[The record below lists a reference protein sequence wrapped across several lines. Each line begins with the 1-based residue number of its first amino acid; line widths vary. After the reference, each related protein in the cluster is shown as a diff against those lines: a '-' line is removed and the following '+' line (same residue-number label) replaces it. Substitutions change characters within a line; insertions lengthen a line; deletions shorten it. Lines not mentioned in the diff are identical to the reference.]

1 MGDARFED
9 AKMTKTRFDHIDLSD
24 STFSQMRLARSKFN
38 NVDLSDIRV
47 ENVTL
52 ANATIQNA
60 NLAGLSISDCDIS
73 GLAHRR
79 LFGHRPDRRL
89 AKESLM
95 PKLTID
101 GIAVEVPPGST
112 VLQAAEAAGIE
123 IPRFC
128 YHDRLSIAGN
138 CRMCLVEIEKTPPK
152 PISSCTYP
160 AAEGMI
166 VHTDTPM
173 VRNGRRGVMEF
184 LLINHPLDCPICDQ
198 GGECDLQDQAMGY
211 GMDHSRY
218 AENKRAVND
227 KELGPLVKTV
237 MTRCIHC
244 TRCIRFISE
253 VAGVPDLG
261 ATGRGEHM
269 EVGTYVERALTSELS
284 ANIIDLCPVGALT
297 SKPYAFAARS
307 WELSKT
313 DSVDVLDAV
322 GANIRVDTRG
332 PEVLRVLPR
341 LNEDVNEEWLGDKS
355 RFALD
360 GLKRKRLDKPWV
372 RRDGKLQAATWQQ
385 AFDAIA
391 AKLHG
396 QAGDRIGAI
405 AGDLCDAESMLA
417 LKDLMTALGSA
428 NLDCRQD
435 GAQLTNARRDYYTF
449 NTQIAG
455 IEDADAILIIGSN
468 PRREAPVLNA
478 RIRKAW
484 SHGGAKIGLI
494 GTETDLTYPLT
505 HIGSGPDSLADG
517 EKFIA
522 GSKRPMVIVG
532 QAALTRPD
540 GAAILAAA
548 WAIASRAG
556 ALTPEWHGF
565 NVLHTAAARAGALD
579 LGFVPGPNG
588 KSVDAMMDIDVLWL
602 LGADEFDSKN
612 VGAETFVI
620 YLGHHGDAGA
630 SRADVI
636 LPGAAYTEKSGTY
649 VNTEGRV
656 QRGFMATHPPG
667 DAREDWKIIRALSA
681 RTGHT
686 LPYDTIESLRARLEQ
701 VNPVFANVG
710 FLPRFGCTDATAP
723 GGDPAAVTN
732 APFVPV
738 IAHYHQTDPIS
749 RASPTM
755 AACIAALRP
764 TPAMAAE

>member
-1 MGDARFED
+1 
-9 AKMTKTRFDHIDLSD
+9 
-24 STFSQMRLARSKFN
+24 
-38 NVDLSDIRV
+38 
-47 ENVTL
+47 
-52 ANATIQNA
+52 
-60 NLAGLSISDCDIS
+60 
-73 GLAHRR
+73 
-79 LFGHRPDRRL
+79 
-89 AKESLM
+89 M

-101 GIAVEVPPGST
+101 GIEVEVPPGTT

-218 AENKRAVND
+218 EENKRAVKD
-227 KELGPLVKTV
+227 KDLGPLVKTV

-261 ATGRGEHM
+261 ATARGEHM
-269 EVGTYVERALTSELS
+269 EVGTYVEKALSSELS

-297 SKPYAFAARS
+297 SKPYAFTARS
-307 WELSKT
+307 WELTKT
-313 DSVDVLDAV
+313 DSIDVLDAV
-322 GANIRVDTRG
+322 GTNIRVDTRG
-332 PEVLRVLPR
+332 PEVLRILPR

-355 RFALD
+355 RFAID
-360 GLKRKRLDKPWV
+360 GLKRKRLDRPWV
-372 RRDGKLQAATWQQ
+372 GRQPATWQQ
-385 AFDAIA
+385 AFAAIA
-391 AKLHG
+391 SKLHG
-396 QAGDRIGAI
+396 VPGEKIGAI

-417 LKDLMTALGSA
+417 LKDLMTALGSP
-428 NLDCRQD
+428 NIDCRQD
-435 GAQLTNARRDYYTF
+435 GAKLTNARRDYYTF

-455 IEDADAILIIGSN
+455 IEEADAILIIGSN

-478 RIRKAW
+478 RVRKAW
-484 SHGGAKIGLI
+484 NQHGAKIGLI
-494 GTETDLTYPLT
+494 GAETDLTYPLT
-505 HIGSGPDSLADG
+505 HLGTGPAAFADG
-517 EKFIA
+517 EAFLKT
-522 GSKRPMVIVG
+522 GKRPMVIVG
-532 QAALTRPD
+532 QGALARAD
-540 GAAILAAA
+540 GEAILAAA
-548 WAIASRAG
+548 WGIASRAG
-556 ALTPEWHGF
+556 ALTADWHGF
-565 NVLHTAAARAGALD
+565 NVLHTAAARVGGLD

-588 KSVDAMMDIDVLWL
+588 KSADQMSNLDVLFL
-602 LGADEFDSKN
+602 LGADELN
-612 VGAETFVI
+612 AAQIAAGTFVI
-620 YLGHHGDAGA
+620 YQGHHGDAGA
-630 SRADVI
+630 ARADVI

-667 DAREDWKIIRALSA
+667 EAREDWRIIRALS
-681 RTGHT
+681 TQVGHT
-686 LPYDTIESLRARLEQ
+686 LPYDTIEALRARLEQ
-701 VNPVFANVG
+701 VNPVFANIG
-710 FLPRFGCTDATAP
+710 FLPRFGCVDTSGPHGGRVTD
-723 GGDPAAVTN
+723 

-738 IAHYHQTDPIS
+738 IKHYHQTDPIS

-755 AACIAALRP
+755 AACVAALTP
-764 TPAMAAE
+764 TPAQGPAMAAE